1 MIYTDNISLNIKVL
15 SINYSSSLVKVSI
28 IVRYSIAIMGAFGRA
43 FTSGKVL
50 FFKKLLKKSS
60 YNTICLYFSKEVEL
74 ENNQFFYLLINI

>member
-28 IVRYSIAIMGAFGRA
+28 IVRYSKAIMGAFGCA